1 LPVLTDPREELG
13 FCRPYV
19 SRASRPRLEFVSL
32 RRIFPSFCFSHSVE
46 RRRRHHLVRVLY
58 PPQAMPKY
66 PIIPG
71 LDPVETDPLDEDP
84 DDDGGART
92 RARRRFWFFLV
103 FFFPRRDVSP
113 LERLLLVGRRKLHLR
128 TPRSLEAKAEVPGGG
143 RSPPVS
149 RCMT

>member
-1 LPVLTDPREELG
+1 
-13 FCRPYV
+13 
-19 SRASRPRLEFVSL
+19 
-32 RRIFPSFCFSHSVE
+32 
-46 RRRRHHLVRVLY
+46 LVRVLY

-92 RARRRFWFFLV
+92 RALATTFGV